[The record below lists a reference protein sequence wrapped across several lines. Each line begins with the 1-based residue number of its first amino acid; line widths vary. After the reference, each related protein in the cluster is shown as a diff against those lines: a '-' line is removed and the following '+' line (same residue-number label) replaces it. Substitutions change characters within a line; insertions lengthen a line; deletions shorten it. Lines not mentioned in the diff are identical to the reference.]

1 MTTQVKVKKPPSHRR
16 SHNALSA
23 ITIEGFKSINTECR
37 LELGGLNILAG
48 ANSAGKSS
56 FLQPLLLLKQ
66 TLEAAY
72 DPGPL
77 LIDGPNVKFTELGQ
91 IFSKAK
97 SAKKQLSIGLYA
109 EDGRALKLSFERGAK
124 KQLQI
129 KENIHTD
136 RKGKSHI
143 LTEKLTDEQVK
154 EIVKASGFPANSVF
168 SQAKASIV
176 SDRAFLRLQLSHE
189 DRTYMFPVGIV
200 EGFGEDVGRN
210 IIHVPGLRGNPERS
224 YKKTAVGGSFPGT
237 LDTYVASIVA
247 HWQESDHEKLEILG
261 KQLQQLGLTWKVVS
275 NRIDDTRVEL
285 QVGRLP
291 AAAQGGARDLVSIA
305 DVGFGVSQVLP
316 VLVALL
322 VAKPG
327 QMVYIEQPETHLHP
341 KAQRA
346 LAGIF
351 ADAVKRNSV
360 VIVETHSLLFVRAIQ
375 TLVARGEVKKD
386 VVKLHWVERDAA
398 GQTQVTTRNLD
409 DSGAYGDWPQD
420 FEATEM
426 QGEQDFI
433 EASEAVLFDHG

>member
-1 MTTQVKVKKPPSHRR
+1 MATAVKKAPAFQPSRP
-16 SHNALSA
+16 SLTA
-23 ITIEGFKSINTECR
+23 ITIEGFKSIGSECK
-37 LELGGLNILAG
+37 LELGSLNILAG

-66 TLEAAY
+66 TVEAAY

-77 LIDGPNVKFTELGQ
+77 LIDGPNVKFTELAQ
-91 IFSKAK
+91 IFSKVTG
-97 SAKKQLSIGLYA
+97 AKKQLSIGLYA
-109 EDGRALKLSFERGAK
+109 NDGRSLKLSFEIGAK

-129 KENIHTD
+129 EEYIHTD
-136 RKGKSHI
+136 SKGKAQI
-143 LTEKLTDEQVK
+143 LTEKLSDDEVK
-154 EIVKASGFPANSVF
+154 KIVKASGFPTNSF
-168 SQAKASIV
+168 FPQLKASIGR
-176 SDRAFLRLQLSHE
+176 DRAFLRLQFAHE
-189 DRTYMFPVGIV
+189 DSRYIFPVGIV

-224 YKKTAVGGSFPGT
+224 YKKTAVGDSFPGT

-247 HWQESDHEKLEILG
+247 HWQENNHEKLEILG
-261 KQLQQLGLTWKVVS
+261 RQLQQLGLTWTVTSKK
-275 NRIDDTRVEL
+275 IDDTRVEL

-291 AAAQGGARDLVSIA
+291 TAAQGGANDLVSIA
-305 DVGFGVSQVLP
+305 DMGFGVSQVLP

-346 LAGIF
+346 LAEIF

-375 TLVARGEVKKD
+375 TLVARGVVQKEA
-386 VVKLHWVERDAA
+386 VKLHWVERDAT
-398 GQTQVTTRNLD
+398 GQTQVTTRELD
-409 DSGAYGDWPQD
+409 KSGAYGDWPQD
-420 FEATEM
+420 FESTEM
-426 QGEQDFI
+426 AGEQDYMD
-433 EASEAVLFDHG
+433 AAEAVLLAP